1 MSYPVT
7 AAHTIFALNKSIMA
21 LKVSDY
27 GESVVFCKD
36 YGDISVKGVSS
47 GGLVVRYEFERYQEG
62 IIDTLEETYHPNKNG
77 QVRIK
82 GVGEMARRNA
92 PVWAFSTQKGLEAY
106 RYASVNL
113 NMSFSSGEDNASL
126 KRRFLYADVATEG
139 MHYQGISECF
149 LTRYST
155 RRILPG
161 QPVTLAFH
169 FNGRQTLSV
178 GVAYIDRPGHAA
190 YVSWPVGLDNGQ
202 LEDGVEQY
210 FIHKADCITVM
221 DRLNEET
228 QGEFAEDDMLWYTF
242 TLQTEDGA
250 EDTVR
255 FEVDHRKYPVTSIL
269 LYQNCFGLSESI
281 ALHGVETVTAEM
293 EGTFGTMGQAYR
305 KIFTWL
311 DYVHESNTGYL
322 GPDDREAFEDLLR
335 SPKVYLGSVAEENE
349 VVITETDAEE
359 VLPHAGPVNFKV
371 KWKRV
376 NASYRR
382 FRNKAVAATDTG
394 VFDRSFDKSFE

>member
-1 MSYPVT
+1 
-7 AAHTIFALNKSIMA
+7 MA

-36 YGDISVKGVSS
+36 YGDISVTGVSS
-47 GGLVVRYEFERYQEG
+47 GSLVVRYEFERYQEG
-62 IIDTLEETYHPNKNG
+62 IIDTLEETYYPDKKG
-77 QVRIK
+77 QVTIK
-82 GVGEMARRNA
+82 GIGEMARRNA
-92 PVWAFSTQKGLEAY
+92 PVWAFSSQKGLEAY

-113 NMSFSSGEDNASL
+113 KMSFSSGEDNASL

-190 YVSWPVGLDNGQ
+190 YVSWSIGLDNGQ

-221 DRLNEET
+221 DRLNEEM
-228 QGEFAEDDMLWYTF
+228 QGEFIEDDMLWYTF

-269 LYQNCFGLSESI
+269 LYQNCFGVSESI